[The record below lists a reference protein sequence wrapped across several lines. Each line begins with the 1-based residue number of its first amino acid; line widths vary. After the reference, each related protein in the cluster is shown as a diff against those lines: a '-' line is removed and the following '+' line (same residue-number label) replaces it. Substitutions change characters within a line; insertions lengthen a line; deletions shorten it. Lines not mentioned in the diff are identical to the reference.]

1 MYPARRTV
9 PKLGF
14 AVLALQSSIAGADVY
29 KCAGEGGIPVYQE
42 MPCGQ
47 AKELRNFQMD
57 PPEITILPAPRGPN
71 NAPSAIREAPA
82 KNAKADKDAA
92 RPGKAAGLV
101 GDAAERM
108 HVRLGMSEAEVLAKL
123 GHPDMTVGNKNAAA
137 PRWTYLP
144 APGDPETVTTLS
156 FAKGTLVDIERKVV
170 KK

>member
-1 MYPARRTV
+1 MYPARRIV
-9 PKLGF
+9 PKPCF
-14 AVLALQSSIAGADVY
+14 AVLALVSSIAGADVY

-47 AKELRNFQMD
+47 AKELRNFQLD
-57 PPEITILPAPRGPN
+57 PPEITILPAPRGLS
-71 NAPSAIREAPA
+71 NAPNAIRDTPA

-108 HVRLGMSEAEVLAKL
+108 HVRLGMSEAEVQAKL
-123 GHPDMTVGNKNAAA
+123 GYPDMTVGNKSAAA

-144 APGDPETVTTLS
+144 APGDPETVTTLT